1 VNQFK
6 DVAGPGGHAAG
17 DRTTRTHPES
27 DMSRHPLALAA
38 ALAFLAPG
46 AVHAQVSLST
56 QTIVVTATRHAM
68 LALDAPAAMS
78 VVTREQIEARG
89 ADDALDALR
98 GETGVSLQGRSI
110 GGRKVISLRGMDSRH
125 TLFLVDGQRVGASDG
140 TVGHSDFQYD
150 WIPVADIERIEVV
163 RGPLSVLYGSEA
175 MGGVVNVITR
185 QAGERWRGS
194 ARVEGSRAG
203 GDRGGDGHR
212 ASASVDGP
220 LAEGWTLR
228 AGAALSE
235 RDPVASVED
244 PRLDE
249 LEGHDK
255 RDGWLGLSWQ
265 PSLAHRVELLHR
277 EGDETRTAQARER
290 SGARRYHHSDNP
302 LERRLDSLG
311 WEADWGRA
319 SSQLRA
325 YETELDVVNER
336 SDGVMVNTPQR
347 LTDRVLEG
355 QWRQPLAEHAL
366 TAGFEARNE
375 TLADPGLPG
384 GASLARHRALYAQ
397 DEWALGRMLDL
408 TLGLRHDDH
417 SLFGSELSPRLYAV
431 WRAAP
436 GWIVK
441 GGFSHGFKAPNLKQI
456 VPGGRR
462 EGPNTFLGNPDL
474 QPETSDAVEIGVA
487 WSDATREVQLM
498 AFEQRVRDLIEVELV
513 APGPAPG
520 LGTYTYRNLAR
531 ATLRGVEASGAMAL
545 GAGFS
550 VRATWTWLQAEDEDG
565 NPLLQRPRQTA
576 GAQLDWRQ
584 GAWRAG
590 LRLDHTGAQWLP
602 SAARGAP
609 PLRSPDLTLLG
620 AHLARD
626 LGASLTLSL
635 SVDNLTDLRPQD
647 KSPLFT
653 HAEAPRTWKLALGGR
668 W

>member
-1 VNQFK
+1 
-6 DVAGPGGHAAG
+6 
-17 DRTTRTHPES
+17 
-27 DMSRHPLALAA
+27 MSRHPLALAA
-38 ALAFLAPG
+38 TLVLAPL
-46 AVHAQVSLST
+46 AVAAQDAPPL

-110 GGRKVISLRGMDSRH
+110 GGRKVISLRGMDSKH
-125 TLFLVDGQRVGASDG
+125 TLFLVDGQRIGASDG

-185 QAGERWRGS
+185 QAGDRWRGS
-194 ARVEGSRAG
+194 ARLEGSRTG
-203 GDRGGDGHR
+203 GDRGGGGHR

-220 LAEGWTLR
+220 LADGWSLR
-228 AGAALSE
+228 AGAALSR

-244 PRLDE
+244 PRVDE

-255 RDGWLGLSWQ
+255 RDGWLGLTWQ
-265 PSLAHRVELLHR
+265 PSLAHRVEWVHR

-290 SGARRYHHSDNP
+290 SGARRYHRTDNV

-311 WEADWGRA
+311 WEAEWGHA
-319 SSQLRA
+319 STQLRA
-325 YETELDVVNER
+325 YETVLDVVNER
-336 SDGVMVNTPQR
+336 TEGVAVNTPQR

-355 QWRQPLAEHAL
+355 QWRQSVAGHAL

-384 GASLARHRALYAQ
+384 GESLARHRALYAQ
-397 DEWALGRMLDL
+397 DEWALGRTLDL

-417 SLFGSELSPRLYAV
+417 SRFGSELSPRLYAV

-436 GWIVK
+436 GWVVK
-441 GGFSHGFKAPNLKQI
+441 GGFSHGFKAPNLKQV

-474 QPETSDAVEIGVA
+474 RPETSDALEVGVA
-487 WSDATREVQLM
+487 WSDGGRELQLM
-498 AFEQRVRDLIEVELV
+498 AFEQRVHDLIEVELV
-513 APGPAPG
+513 APGSAPG

-550 VRATWTWLQAEDEDG
+550 ARVAWTWLQAEDG
-565 NPLLQRPRQTA
+565 AGQPLLQRPRQTV
-576 GAQLDWRQ
+576 GAQLDWKQ
-584 GAWRAG
+584 GPWRAG
-590 LRLDHTGAQWLP
+590 LRLDHTGTQWLP
-602 SAARGAP
+602 STTRGAP
-609 PLRSPDLTLLG
+609 PERSPDLTLLG

-626 LGASLTLSL
+626 LDSSLTLSL
-635 SVDNLTDLRPQD
+635 GLSNLTDLRPQD

-653 HAEAPRTWKLALGGR
+653 HAEPPRTWTLALSGQ